1 MQGLDFNFDDDKN
14 WRVWKNLIRLKFLFE
29 ACGLFAAEKL
39 NRDQLK

>member
-29 ACGLFAAEKL
+29 ACSLFAAEKL
-39 NRDQLK
+39 NKDQLK